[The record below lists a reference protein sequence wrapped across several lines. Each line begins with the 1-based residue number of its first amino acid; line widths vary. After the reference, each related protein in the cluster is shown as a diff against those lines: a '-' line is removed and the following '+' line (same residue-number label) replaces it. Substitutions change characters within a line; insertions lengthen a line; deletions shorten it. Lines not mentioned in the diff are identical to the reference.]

1 MKFKNFSIKRR
12 IILSNV
18 SMILVPLIIIAIVL
32 PVFIAFL
39 GSFLNF
45 DTVTTT
51 QHNVISQFQWNFTI
65 DEINN
70 SIRKNGFEGNN
81 NVAKSIGSIEN
92 YNSKVL
98 LQRNGAT
105 VYLTNGTSE
114 AEILNSV
121 KSIDNT
127 GSDLF
132 SLRKDGLTI
141 ISNLRTEHGNFK
153 LTIINKDYI
162 VDYQSSGE
170 GVEPVNFLA
179 GKMGIVIVSIV
190 GVFVLSIVV
199 ISIIT
204 ASGIKKPINQLRQ
217 CTNEISNGNLEYVI
231 EYDSTNEFG
240 QLIKDFD
247 QMRNKL
253 KELLHKQ
260 DLLERQRKEMI
271 AGFSHDLR
279 TPLTSIKGYVEGLMD
294 GIATTHEKQNQYLK
308 TIYTTASDM
317 ENLVNELF
325 LFSKLDVDKVTLE
338 KENVAIIDYLTDC
351 YEEQVIELKKF
362 DTEIEFNITCSKETM
377 VSIDRSKF
385 GRVML
390 NIFSNSVKYKK
401 QNQTGK
407 IQMSVSNNEKYAI
420 IRISDNGTGI
430 DEESVK
436 HVFETFYRADPART
450 NVREGSGL
458 GLSICKQIVDLHD
471 GNIWATGEIGV
482 GMTVNIALPIV

>member
-1 MKFKNFSIKRR
+1 
-12 IILSNV
+12 
-18 SMILVPLIIIAIVL
+18 MILVPLIIISIVL

-51 QHNVISQFQWNFTI
+51 KYNVTSQFQWSYTI
-65 DEINN
+65 DDINN
-70 SIRKNGFEGNN
+70 SIQKNGFVDNKNLE
-81 NVAKSIGSIEN
+81 KSIESIES

-98 LQRNGAT
+98 LQKDGVP
-105 VYLTNGTSE
+105 VYLTKGISE
-114 AEILNSV
+114 EEILDSV
-121 KSIDNT
+121 KNADNS

-132 SLRKDGLTI
+132 SSGKDGLSI
-141 ISNLRTEHGNFK
+141 ISNLSTKHGDFK
-153 LTIINKDYI
+153 LIIVNKDYI
-162 VDYQSSGE
+162 VDFQTSGD
-170 GVEPVNFLA
+170 GVAPVNFLA
-179 GKMGIVIVSIV
+179 GKMGIVIVSTV
-190 GVFVLSIVV
+190 GIFVLSIAI

-217 CTNEISNGNLEYVI
+217 CTNEISNGNLDYVI

-247 QMRNKL
+247 EMRNKL

-294 GIATTHEKQNQYLK
+294 GIATTPEKQKQYLK
-308 TIYTTASDM
+308 TIYTTTTDM

-338 KENVAIIDYLTDC
+338 KENVAIVDYLTDC
-351 YEEQVIELKKF
+351 YEEQLIELKKF
-362 DTEIEFNITCSKETM
+362 DTEIEFTSTCNSDTM

-401 QNQTGK
+401 PNQTGK
-407 IQMSVSNNEKYAI
+407 IEMSVSSNEKYAI

-430 DEESVK
+430 DDESVK

-458 GLSICKQIVDLHD
+458 GLSICKQIVNLHD